1 MPAAPAVWWHWE
13 HIPDD
18 DEDPEA
24 EDPSPEALLDP
35 GDLGRPDGDDGE
47 APPPTSLEDM
57 ARASEHWRHWIRLF
71 VPSRRRLNEVAFF
84 TPPPFLSSY
93 PWCEYLV
100 GVAASASAPPH
111 LLLHEGPYRTFSS
124 SCPPCVIRACL
135 LLLHPLPPLCFMPSR
150 RRSLLRSSSSWPTT
164 TERAPSQNPLFPRL
178 PPNSFPPS
186 SSSLSRSRTWF
197 SFPKEEAKEEEEAA
211 TEEEENAVSLPPF
224 FFER

>member
-84 TPPPFLSSY
+84 YSPSLS
-93 PWCEYLV
+93 
-100 GVAASASAPPH
+100 
-111 LLLHEGPYRTFSS
+111 LLLSVVRVLGW
-124 SCPPCVIRACL
+124 CVCQR
-135 LLLHPLPPLCFMPSR
+135 
-150 RRSLLRSSSSWPTT
+150 LRSSALTS
-164 TERAPSQNPLFPRL
+164 A
-178 PPNSFPPS
+178 
-186 SSSLSRSRTWF
+186 
-197 SFPKEEAKEEEEAA
+197 
-211 TEEEENAVSLPPF
+211 
-224 FFER
+224 